1 MKLKKIKWFIVAIML
16 NLIATQ
22 NICETAQH
30 SGNSVKKTENAIG
43 NIGDIYYEMWAD
55 KGVNSATFYSDG
67 SFYCSFSNTMDYLC
81 RTGLSFDST
90 KTHEQ
95 IGHMY
100 ADYKLIKQNIQNVD
114 YSFVGVYGW
123 SRYPLVEFYIVENW
137 LSQYRPGDWVG
148 NEKKGVFLI
157 DGAYFTVYKN
167 TRTGP
172 SIDGDTTFTQ
182 YFSIRDNPRD
192 CGTIDITAH
201 FKVWEQQGMKLGRMH
216 EAKILGEAGSNS
228 YGTSGSVDFPYAKV
242 YIANNNVTP
251 SSKIIDHPNIINKD
265 IKNKSLNDNT
275 LSSSSKNSFSSIDIS
290 AFDIA
295 MEMKEK
301 IEKTLNK
308 TFTIY
313 QPISYKTKI
322 NGGKIFLFKI
332 KIDNDSYIH
341 VKIHKLPIYS
351 SDNILILIQDNKTL
365 EDEIEL

>member
-1 MKLKKIKWFIVAIML
+1 MKLKKIKWLIISIML
-16 NLIATQ
+16 NLIVTQ
-22 NICETAQH
+22 NICETTKH
-30 SGNSVKKTENAIG
+30 TGNSVKKTENVVG
-43 NIGDIYYEMWAD
+43 NIGDVYYEMWAD
-55 KGVNSATFYSDG
+55 KGNNSATFYSDG

-81 RTGLSFDST
+81 RSGLSFDST

-123 SRYPLVEFYIVENW
+123 SRKPLIEFYIVENW
-137 LSQYRPGDWVG
+137 LSEYRPGDWVG
-148 NEKKGVFLI
+148 NEKKGDFLI

-201 FKVWEQQGMKLGRMH
+201 FKVWEQQGMKLGLMH

-242 YIANNNVTP
+242 YIVNNNNVILA
-251 SSKIIDHPNIINKD
+251 SKIIEHPNIMN
-265 IKNKSLNDNT
+265 NNFNNTSSNDNT

-290 AFDIA
+290 DFEVAF
-295 MEMKEK
+295 EMKEK
-301 IEKTLNK
+301 IEKQINK
-308 TFTIY
+308 TFLIY
-313 QPISYKTKI
+313 QPISYKTKLI
-322 NGGKIFLFKI
+322 GGKIYLFKI
-332 KIDNDSYIH
+332 KINNDSYIH
-341 VKIHKLPIYS
+341 VKIHKLPTNS
-351 SDNILILIQDNKTL
+351 ENILISIQENKTL
-365 EDEIEL
+365 DDELDL